1 MNMFARCKM
10 LTLVTCGGKIILS
23 SHILVPNIIAT
34 LLYIDFVYYKNIL
47 RH

>member
-1 MNMFARCKM
+1 MQDVDTCDMWWEDYPL
-10 LTLVTCGGKIILS
+10 LTS
-23 SHILVPNIIAT
+23 YILVPNIIAT